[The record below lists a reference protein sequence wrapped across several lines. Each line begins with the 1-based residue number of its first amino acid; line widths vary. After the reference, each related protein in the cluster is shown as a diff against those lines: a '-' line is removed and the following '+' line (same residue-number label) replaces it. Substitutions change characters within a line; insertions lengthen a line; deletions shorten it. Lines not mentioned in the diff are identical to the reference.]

1 MKHFILSLI
10 LLAICSVAYA
20 RMYQWTDPDTGTTQL
35 SGKPPH
41 WYRSGVSGPRVIVFE
56 NGRVID
62 DTGIELSEDEDDR
75 LRQDALI
82 MVERDRLAAMEK
94 LLQARRQR
102 AVLESQQEETEEF
115 DEMGFEPLIID
126 EDETEDED
134 NTEAGGQPS
143 ADSMRALIE
152 EYERMRSQQARGI
165 VESSETD

>member
-1 MKHFILSLI
+1 MKHFLLSFL
-10 LLAICSVAYA
+10 LLAISAVAYA
-20 RMYQWTDPDTGTTQL
+20 RMYQWIDPDTGTTQL

-41 WYRSGVSGPRVIVFE
+41 WYRSGIRGPRVIVFE

-102 AVLESQQEETEEF
+102 VVLESQQEQTEEL
-115 DEMGFEPLIID
+115 DQTGFEPLNID
-126 EDETEDED
+126 DDEIDDESSV
-134 NTEAGGQPS
+134 NQEGQPS
-143 ADSMRALIE
+143 AEAMRALLE
-152 EYERMRSQQARGI
+152 EYERLRTQQAREV
-165 VESSETD
+165 VESTETD